1 MVEYDFS
8 VEFVCEIEKVQM
20 FTILTTYCETLDFMF
35 QVSEVLWKSVFVYY
49 IVYTIQYYR
58 RGYIDNEYRS
68 DDYTDNELKV
78 IAVVRCI

>member
-1 MVEYDFS
+1 M
-8 VEFVCEIEKVQM
+8 KQ
-20 FTILTTYCETLDFMF
+20 TLDFMF
-35 QVSEVLWKSVFVYY
+35 QVSEVLWRSVFVYY
-49 IVYTIQYYR
+49 IVYTIQYC

>member
-1 MVEYDFS
+1 
-8 VEFVCEIEKVQM
+8 
-20 FTILTTYCETLDFMF
+20 MF
-35 QVSEVLWKSVFVYY
+35 QVSEVLWRSVFVYY
-49 IVYTIQYYR
+49 IVYTIQYC